1 MRAEFVGEDRIFLVG
16 IVKGLKESGRVVSE
30 VYSENKFDLLLLPIT
45 EGEVEGIR
53 HHIREPVD
61 VEMDDIEIIYEY
73 YMKKFGETSIPP
85 EAYVTA
91 VRLAD
96 RDGVEISGI
105 DIPTGSYEDVFVN
118 NVQLNDLISLS
129 FRKRRLMKRKW
140 NMEDPI
146 SFSLDWDRYI
156 NRGGYKNVEKERV
169 KFISQEIINK
179 KRKNTLVILE
189 VERFQEVVSA
199 LKNSLQGY
207 KFQES
212 EG

>member
-1 MRAEFVGEDRIFLVG
+1 MRAEFIGEDRIVLVG

-30 VYSENKFDLLLLPIT
+30 VYSNDKFDLLLLPIT
-45 EGEVEGIR
+45 ENEVEGIR
-53 HHIREPVD
+53 SHIRKPVD

-73 YMKKFGETSIPP
+73 FMKKFGETAIPP

-96 RDGVEISGI
+96 RDGVEIYGI

-140 NMEDPI
+140 NMKDPI

-156 NRGGYKNVEKERV
+156 NRGGYRNVEKERV
-169 KFISQEIINK
+169 KFISQEIVKK

-189 VERFQEVVSA
+189 VERFQEVVSV

-212 EG
+212 EE

>member
-1 MRAEFVGEDRIFLVG
+1 MRAEFIGEDRIVLVG

-30 VYSENKFDLLLLPIT
+30 VYSNDKFDLLLLPIT
-45 EGEVEGIR
+45 ENEVEGIR
-53 HHIREPVD
+53 SHIRKPVD

-73 YMKKFGETSIPP
+73 FMKKFGETAIPP

-96 RDGVEISGI
+96 RDGVEIYGI

-140 NMEDPI
+140 NMKDPI

-156 NRGGYKNVEKERV
+156 NRGGYRNVEKERV
-169 KFISQEIINK
+169 KFISQEI
-179 KRKNTLVILE
+179 V
-189 VERFQEVVSA
+189 
-199 LKNSLQGY
+199 
-207 KFQES
+207 
-212 EG
+212 